1 MSEKSNFRRTPD
13 SMIMID
19 KWLSFSSSIFDWRTF
34 FILFNAV
41 NDRSPE
47 QLN

>member
-13 SMIMID
+13 SMLMID
-19 KWLSFSSSIFDWRTF
+19 KWLSFSSSIFDRRTF
-34 FILFNAV
+34 FIIFNAE